1 MSTRYLYGQFIDKNG
16 GAADTTYQVGII
28 ITTNADG
35 TRTGKYVRATAG
47 SWANPPVARDGIDV
61 AVNNAGNGINTFT
74 NDDNPNLRAVLA
86 GNNDFDADDVVEI
99 FGDITGLAANEPL
112 PNNTTT
118 TNYTGISFRGFN
130 LTLCQFNQ
138 ANGNT
143 ARTNFTNC
151 SFAGTTMPLNLTR
164 SSFNMCNMAGAVL
177 NGANLANCDFTTSTG
192 LSLLAGG
199 TDDAGTK
206 TISLVNDGAVG
217 LLLPPFSGVTINTTA
232 NPDTLSLTTPPTG
245 VTVGTGF
252 GQDTFNL
259 SSNATSPVGQ
269 VIINTTQTVMNT
281 INTDLGINNN
291 IGKLIPLN
299 VLKLAIAARCVVNI
313 R

>member
-1 MSTRYLYGQFIDKNG
+1 MSTRYLYGQFTNTTPIPNV
-16 GAADTTYQVGII
+16 TYQVGII

-35 TRTGKYVRATAG
+35 TRRGKYVRAAQG
-47 SWANPPVARDGIDV
+47 LW
-61 AVNNAGNGINTFT
+61 NNAGGARASINDAVGNADIVVGEFED
-74 NDDNPNLRAVLA
+74 DDNPNLRTLLAVNVNFA
-86 GNNDFDADDVVEI
+86 GTNDVKI
-99 FGDITGLAANEPL
+99 FGDITELAAIAAL
-112 PNNTTT
+112 PTHETT

-217 LLLPPFSGVTINTTA
+217 LLLPPFSGVTINTNP